1 VRDLRFTS
9 DFSSLEYNRAAKRLA
24 ISCVEDFAFEF
35 SARERT
41 FVMNLDP
48 HGTLEIDTPC
58 EAVHSFEVSRPRR
71 EAVFSTV
78 YEGAQARVTIEAL
91 DEIAL
96 SCCEFIAG
104 ITSHGTFDFNGT
116 GDVYVFVNTK
126 HGAVQNFRVTGHA
139 NDRAFVSVVGNVI
152 CLVGASPDEHR
163 PVDKIELLDRAI
175 RISGPSL
182 ERDVSVDLEEPV
194 RKLVASVLHACR
206 F

>member
-1 VRDLRFTS
+1 MRDLRFTS

-24 ISCVEDFAFEF
+24 FSCVEDFAFEF

-48 HGTLEIDTPC
+48 YGTLEIDTPC

-71 EAVFSTV
+71 QLVFSTV
-78 YEGAQARVTIEAL
+78 YEGAQARVTIDAL

-96 SCCEFIAG
+96 SCCEFIADV
-104 ITSHGTFDFNGT
+104 TSRGTFDFDGT
-116 GDVYVFVNTK
+116 GDVYVFANSK
-126 HGAVQNFRVTGHA
+126 DGALQNLRVTGPAH
-139 NDRAFVSVVGNVI
+139 DRAFVSVVGNVL
-152 CLVGASPDEHR
+152 CLVGASPDAHK
-163 PVDKIELLDRAI
+163 PVDKIELLYRAI

-182 ERDVSVDLEEPV
+182 EREVTVDLEEPI